1 MKVLVVDD
9 SALMRRQLSDI
20 LTGAGLAV
28 ETARNGAEALE
39 LLASF
44 QPDVV
49 TLDITMPEMD
59 GIACLKRIMAENP
72 RPVVMISALTEAGA
86 EASMEALRL
95 GAVDVVHKVGV
106 GGVGLRRMSDEL
118 VRIVRGAAG
127 AKLRRAHG
135 LRKRL
140 ERTRAS
146 IIGDAVLPEPLEA
159 PGAAA
164 SDASGPGVVL
174 IGVST
179 GGPSTLEE
187 ILPNLPQGFPWPV
200 VVAQHM
206 PPTFTATLAHRL
218 NDICPLTVVEAAQA
232 MALEPG
238 TVYIARGGADV
249 VLSRRGGAL
258 MVMPVPPDEARPWH
272 PNVDRL
278 VESASQH
285 VEAGRLVGV
294 LLTGMGVDG
303 AAAMAEMHGRGGRT
317 IAESEAS
324 AVVFGMPA
332 ELIRRQGADAVLPA
346 EQIAT
351 QLIRW
356 VRPAGRDEGNRR
368 NRQKPIGSDAWD

>member
-20 LTGAGLAV
+20 LTSAGLQV
-28 ETARNGAEALE
+28 ETARNGTEALE
-39 LLASF
+39 LVASF

-49 TLDITMPEMD
+49 TLDITMPGMD
-59 GIACLKRIMAENP
+59 GLACLTRIMTESP
-72 RPVVMISALTEAGA
+72 RPVVMISALTDAGA
-86 EASMEALRL
+86 ETSLEALRL

-127 AKLRRAHG
+127 AKVRRAHG
-135 LRKRL
+135 LRERL
-140 ERTRAS
+140 QRTRAS
-146 IIGDAVLPEPLEA
+146 IVGDKELPEAVEPPE
-159 PGAAA
+159 AAA
-164 SDASGPGVVL
+164 FEASDPGVVL

-187 ILPNLPQGFPWPV
+187 ILPHLPEDFPWPV

-206 PPTFTATLAHRL
+206 PPTFTATLARRL
-218 NDICPLTVVEAAQA
+218 NDICALAVVEAVQPLV
-232 MALEPG
+232 LEPG
-238 TVYIARGGADV
+238 TVYIARGAADV
-249 VLSRRGGAL
+249 VLTRRGGKL
-258 MVMPVPPDEARPWH
+258 TVMPVPADDKRPWH

-278 VESASQH
+278 VESALQH
-285 VEAGRLVGV
+285 VEAARLVGV

-303 AAAMAEMHGRGGRT
+303 GASMAEVHGRGGRT

-332 ELIRRQGADAVLPA
+332 DLIRRKGADAVLPA

-351 QLIRW
+351 QLVRW
-356 VRPAGRDEGNRR
+356 LRPAGGRGQNRR
-368 NRQKPIGSDAWD
+368 WVGDTRQGE

>member
-9 SALMRRQLSDI
+9 SALMRRQLTDI
-20 LTGAGLAV
+20 LTGAGLEV

-39 LLASF
+39 LVATF

-49 TLDITMPEMD
+49 TLDVTMPEMD
-59 GIACLKRIMAENP
+59 GLACLKRIMAETP

-86 EASMEALRL
+86 ETSMEALRL
-95 GAVDVVHKVGV
+95 GAVDVIHKQGV
-106 GGVGLRRMSDEL
+106 GGVGLRRVSDEV
-118 VRIVRGAAG
+118 VRIIRGAAG
-127 AKLRRAHG
+127 AKLRRARG
-135 LRKRL
+135 LRERL
-140 ERTRAS
+140 QRTRAE
-146 IIGDAVLPEPLEA
+146 IVGDRELPAPPAPQPAEPAEA
-159 PGAAA
+159 PAPG
-164 SDASGPGVVL
+164 ASGPGVVL

-187 ILPNLPQGFPWPV
+187 IIPNLPEDFPWPV

-206 PPTFTATLAHRL
+206 PPTFTATLARRL
-218 NDICPLTVVEAAQA
+218 NVVSALTVVEAAQPTL
-232 MALEPG
+232 LEPG
-238 TVYIARGGADV
+238 TVCIARGGADA
-249 VLSRRGGAL
+249 VLIRRNGRL
-258 MVMPVPPDEARPWH
+258 MVQPVPQDPARPWH

-278 VESASQH
+278 VESALQH
-285 VEAGRLVGV
+285 VEAARLIGV

-303 AAAMAEMHGRGGRT
+303 GATMAEMHGRGGRT

-332 ELIRRQGADAVLPA
+332 ELIRRGGAGAVLPA

-356 VRPAGRDEGNRR
+356 LRPAKG
-368 NRQKPIGSDAWD
+368 

>member
-20 LTGAGLAV
+20 LTSAGLAV

-59 GIACLKRIMAENP
+59 GLACLKRIMVENP

-86 EASMEALRL
+86 ETSMEALRL

-135 LRKRL
+135 LRERL
-140 ERTRAS
+140 QRTRAS
-146 IIGDAVLPEPLEA
+146 IIGDAVLPSEPLVAAVPEA
-159 PGAAA
+159 F
-164 SDASGPGVVL
+164 GPGVVL

-187 ILPNLPQGFPWPV
+187 ILPHLPEEFPWPV

-206 PPTFTATLAHRL
+206 PPTFTATLARRL
-218 NDICPLTVVEAAQA
+218 NDVCALTVVEAAQPVP
-232 MALEPG
+232 LEPG
-238 TVYIARGGADV
+238 TIYIARGGADV
-249 VLSRRGGAL
+249 VLTRRAGTL
-258 MVMPVPPDEARPWH
+258 MVMPVPQDSKRPWH

-278 VESASQH
+278 VESALQH
-285 VEAGRLVGV
+285 VEAGRLIGV

-303 AAAMAEMHGRGGRT
+303 AAAMADVHGRGGRT

-332 ELIRRQGADAVLPA
+332 DLIRRKAADAVLPA

-351 QLIRW
+351 QLVRW
-356 VRPAGRDEGNRR
+356 LRPAGAGRG
-368 NRQKPIGSDAWD
+368 